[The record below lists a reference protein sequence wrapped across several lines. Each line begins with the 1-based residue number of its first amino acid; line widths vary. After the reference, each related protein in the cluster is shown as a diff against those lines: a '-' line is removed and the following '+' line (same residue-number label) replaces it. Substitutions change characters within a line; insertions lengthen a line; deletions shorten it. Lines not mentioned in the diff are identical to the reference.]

1 MIHLISC
8 LDIYSLKTKTQKHN
22 KQVVVA
28 QAMMPHVTLLFFF
41 RKFPNK
47 KAINVRKN
55 KLREIYMNYSKMQ

>member
-1 MIHLISC
+1 MKNVLKETPKNKKEKIHLISC

-47 KAINVRKN
+47 KSN
-55 KLREIYMNYSKMQ
+55 

>member
-41 RKFPNK
+41 VNFQIKR
-47 KAINVRKN
+47 AIKWN
-55 KLREIYMNYSKMQ
+55 